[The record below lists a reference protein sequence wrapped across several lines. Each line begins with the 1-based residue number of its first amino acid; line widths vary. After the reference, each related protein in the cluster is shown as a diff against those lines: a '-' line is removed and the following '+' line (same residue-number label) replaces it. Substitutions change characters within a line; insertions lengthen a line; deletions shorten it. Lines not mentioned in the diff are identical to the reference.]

1 MTFGW
6 ASLSMVLLKSS
17 RDKVQCLCSD
27 VLEKLSNKTPMGN
40 TLVMLEDPAFFLKGR
55 WEHNFSCYHSQKTV
69 LSEHCGQLL
78 CTVHHTASLAECF
91 VWAKAFSLFKLWAA
105 VGITMWLFRG
115 CWRFTYT
122 CQKFSSEIWPLAT
135 GLALHLLCFP
145 LSQSFLL
152 VSHSHVP
159 EFSPRHAPLP
169 VFCLLA
175 EGASW
180 GGGKGI
186 SGIWGLS
193 AYP

>member
-1 MTFGW
+1 
-6 ASLSMVLLKSS
+6 
-17 RDKVQCLCSD
+17 
-27 VLEKLSNKTPMGN
+27 MGN

-91 VWAKAFSLFKLWAA
+91 VWAKAFSLLNSGLLW
-105 VGITMWLFRG
+105 VSLCG
-115 CWRFTYT
+115 
-122 CQKFSSEIWPLAT
+122 FSEGAGGSLTPVRSSALSEIWPLAT

-193 AYP
+193 AYL

>member
-1 MTFGW
+1 
-6 ASLSMVLLKSS
+6 
-17 RDKVQCLCSD
+17 
-27 VLEKLSNKTPMGN
+27 
-40 TLVMLEDPAFFLKGR
+40 MLEDPVFFLKER
-55 WEHNFSCYHSQKTV
+55 WEHSFSCYHSHKTV

-78 CTVHHTASLAECF
+78 CTVHYTASLAQCS
-91 VWAKAFSLFKLWAA
+91 VWDKAFSLFRL
-105 VGITMWLFRG
+105 G
-115 CWRFTYT
+115 CCGYHYVAFQSVLEV
-122 CQKFSSEIWPLAT
+122 CLQLSEVQLCLKYGRLLQG
-135 GLALHLLCFP
+135 GLVLHLPCFP

-180 GGGKGI
+180 SGGKGI

-193 AYP
+193 VYLQSLSGVLSSCPFQIPFLCP